1 MTEKQTKNIL
11 LGITGG
17 IAAYKSAELVRLL
30 IKQGHTVRVC
40 MTKAATQFIT
50 PLTMQALS
58 GNPVHTHLLDTEAE
72 AAMGHI
78 ELARWA
84 DKIIIAPCS
93 ADFMAK
99 LAHGFADDLLSTLCL
114 ATASPIY
121 IAPAMNQQMWANAA
135 TQNNLQTLLKRNYTV
150 LGPDTGSQ
158 ACGDVGMG
166 RMLEP
171 EVILQSIS
179 PQSSLLARKKILIT
193 AGPTREPIDPVR
205 YITNR
210 SSGKMGYA
218 IAEVAASMGAEVELV
233 SGIVNLTNPQN
244 VKRTAVETAQEMLTA
259 TQSKAAEADIFIAT
273 AAVAD
278 YTPHEIAQHKIKKSA
293 DQLTLELKKNP
304 DILATISQ
312 QFSHLFTVGFAA
324 ETEKLEEHARAKLEK
339 KQLDII
345 AANYVGKQLGFDQA
359 ENALELFW
367 KDGHHSLPLM
377 DKKDLAKALL
387 EIIESRLQTR
397 KQHVNN

>member
-30 IKQGHTVRVC
+30 IKQGYTVRVC
-40 MTKAATQFIT
+40 MTQAATQFIT
-50 PLTMQALS
+50 PLTLQALS

-78 ELARWA
+78 ELAKWA

-135 TQNNLQTLLKRNYTV
+135 TQDNLQTLLERNYTI
-150 LGPDTGSQ
+150 LGPDAGSQ

-166 RMLEP
+166 RMLAP
-171 EVILQSIS
+171 ETILQNLF
-179 PQSSLLARKKILIT
+179 PQASLLAGKKILIT

-218 IAEVAASMGAEVELV
+218 LAEAAANMGAAVELV
-233 SGIVNLTNPQN
+233 SGIVSLPAPQT
-244 VKRTAVETAQEMLTA
+244 VKRTLVETAQEMFTV
-259 TQSKAAEADIFIAT
+259 TQNKAADADIFIAT

-278 YTPHEIAQHKIKKSA
+278 YSPHDVAQQKIKKST
-293 DQLTLELKKNP
+293 DQLTLELTKNP
-304 DILATISQ
+304 DILATISL
-312 QFSHLFTVGFAA
+312 QFPHLFTVGFAA
-324 ETEKLEEHARAKLEK
+324 ETENLEEHARVKLDK
-339 KQLDII
+339 KQLDMI
-345 AANYVGKQLGFDQA
+345 AANYVGKQQGFDQA

-367 KDGHHSLPLM
+367 EGGQHSLPLM
-377 DKKDLAKALL
+377 HKKDLAKALL
-387 EIIESRLQTR
+387 AVIESQLN
-397 KQHVNN
+397 KK